1 MEAFWGCMVVAL
13 VIVLVGIRTTGL
25 LERIAEALEKDGGED
40 GDDDGDGIR
49 LTVPVNGLE
58 NPRTPVNKK
67 VTNLAA
73 YKKFRGDDLFHH
85 QPSEKGYGHG
95 V

>member
-13 VIVLVGIRTTGL
+13 VISLIGIRVIEL

-49 LTVPVNGLE
+49 LTVPVNGIE
-58 NPRTPVNKK
+58 NSKTPANDK
-67 VTNLAA
+67 VVDLVA

-85 QPSEKGYGHG
+85 QPSEKGYEHG
-95 V
+95 I